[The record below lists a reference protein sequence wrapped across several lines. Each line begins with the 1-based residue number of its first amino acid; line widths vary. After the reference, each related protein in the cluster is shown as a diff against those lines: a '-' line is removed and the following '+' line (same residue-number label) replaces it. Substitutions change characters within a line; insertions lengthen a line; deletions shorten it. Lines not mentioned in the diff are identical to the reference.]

1 MRHCIGDVEDLCLD
15 VEIEVKEVRF
25 LVLVLVVAKKIK
37 LHASVQLVLLLNVV
51 AVLDVVLTQVADGID
66 GQVDPSGQPSDRFE
80 HLLADILDDHVAEED
95 VDAGPDDNYWQPYL
109 KHSVK
114 E

>member
-15 VEIEVKEVRF
+15 VKVEVKEVRF
-25 LVLVLVVAKKIK
+25 LVLVLVVAKQIK

-66 GQVDPSGQPSDRFE
+66 GQVDPSGQSSDRFE

-95 VDAGPDDNYWQPYL
+95 VDAGPDDDDWQPYL